1 MPRRAGVS
9 IKSTIYQKFRG
20 ADFSTDPTL
29 IDKTRSPLCTNM
41 ISDGGGMPEKRCG
54 WRSLHSLGEKINGL
68 FSAVYEG
75 KSYFYVHS
83 GSKLYTW
90 VPGGGE
96 PVLRLEGLHDGK
108 SRGQSLGG
116 RYWIVTGGEYLCCE
130 GDSVKRV
137 RDMGVYI
144 PTTVITR
151 EPTGGG
157 IVYESIN
164 LLSPYRRNGFQTNGE
179 ATNFLLDSDNIDTAF
194 IMTTAVSDG
203 ESLYFVDG
211 DVFWCFSTG
220 SKLEIGCP
228 IRLDFE
234 AKIANVDGV
243 NVDMEKAETASG
255 TDILS
260 VADLTTDSIITA
272 EIWGESAT
280 DFTVN
285 RAEGIVTFSEAPA
298 APGAGS
304 ADGLTITFPKTVEGY
319 ANMADRCS
327 IITAY
332 GAGNSDRIVLSGNP
346 DYPNRDWISGLND
359 PTYFPDL
366 GYSVVGIDDVPIVG
380 YCRIGS
386 AQAIVKEDN
395 GQDSTVFFRTAN
407 VDGEGN
413 VSFPLRQALTGVGA
427 VSRGGFANLLDE
439 PLFVSGTG
447 IYAVSANYLTG
458 DRAGQNRSYYLNP
471 KLCGEDL
478 SSAEAISWNGMY
490 LLSFPNGHVY
500 VLDARQS
507 KTYRS
512 ESLGDFVYEGY
523 YWENVPAIC
532 WLNYESGAVEN
543 LFFGTEDGRICRF
556 NTDIESLER
565 FSDDGEAI
573 DSVWATKMD
582 DDGGATILK
591 TMIKRGCAVTLKP
604 YSRSSAMVS
613 FRTDSDPGPK
623 LAVKGTLDIFSWE
636 DIDFER
642 LSFDSNDSPREI
654 FFNTKVKKYKRLQI
668 LVRNNTA
675 AEGFGVFA
683 ITKNYVEGN
692 YAKR

>member
-20 ADFSTDPTL
+20 ADFSTDPAL

-54 WRSLHSLGEKINGL
+54 WRCLHSLGERINGL

-75 KSYFYVHS
+75 ESYFYVHA

-90 VPGGGE
+90 EPTGGE
-96 PVLRLEGLHDGK
+96 PVLRLEGLCDGK
-108 SRGQSLGG
+108 SRGHSMGG

-130 GDSVKRV
+130 GEKVSRV
-137 RDMGVYI
+137 RDMGAYI
-144 PTTVITR
+144 PTTIITR

-157 IVYESIN
+157 VVYEAIN
-164 LLSPYRRNGFQTNGE
+164 LLSPYRRNGFQTDGE
-179 ATNFLLDSDNIDTAF
+179 TKSFLLDSDNIDTTF
-194 IMTTAVSDG
+194 IMTAPVGSG
-203 ESLYFVDG
+203 ESLYFADG
-211 DVFWCFSTG
+211 EAFWCFS
-220 SKLEIGCP
+220 LELEAGEMLK
-228 IRLDFE
+228 LDFE
-234 AKIANVDGV
+234 DKKASTPMLTA
-243 NVDMEKAETASG
+243 DMEKTKAASG

-260 VADLTTDSIITA
+260 VATLTESSLVSA
-272 EIWGESAT
+272 EVWGEAVT

-298 APGAGS
+298 APGAGN
-304 ADGLTITFPKTVEGY
+304 ADGLTVTFPKTVEGY
-319 ANMADRCS
+319 ANMADRCR
-327 IITAY
+327 IITTY
-332 GAGNSDRIVLSGNP
+332 GAGSSDRIVLSGNP

-386 AQAIVKEDN
+386 SQAIVKEDN
-395 GQDSTVFFRTAN
+395 GQDSTVFFRSAE
-407 VDGEGN
+407 VDGDGN
-413 VSFPLRQALTGVGA
+413 INFPLQQALTGVGA
-427 VSRGGFANLLDE
+427 VSRGSFANLLDE

-447 IYAVSANYLTG
+447 IYAVSVNYLTG
-458 DRAGQNRSYYLNP
+458 DRVGQNRSYYLNSQ
-471 KLCGEDL
+471 LTGEEL
-478 SSAEAISWNGMY
+478 SESEAVSWNGMY
-490 LLSFPNGHVY
+490 LLAFPNGHVY
-500 VLDARQS
+500 VLDGRQS

-523 YWENVPAIC
+523 YWENVPVRC
-532 WLNYESGAVEN
+532 WLNYESGGVEH

-565 FSDDGEAI
+565 FSDDGKAI

-613 FRTDSDPGPK
+613 IRTDSDPGPR
-623 LAVKGTLDIFSWE
+623 LAVEGTLDIFSWE
-636 DIDFER
+636 NIDFGR

-668 LVRNNTA
+668 LVRNCAA
-675 AEGFGVFA
+675 AEGFGVYA